1 MILWHGIVWTAL
13 TGLNMRTTRKK
24 TSDYL
29 YSLKSAKA
37 AAKNAALSAIFAA
50 ASGAAHPQTGSVVL
64 KNKHPRRLGLR
75 GCFYSACV
83 LGKRRV
89 IFVPSPKAL
98 CISICA

>member
-1 MILWHGIVWTAL
+1 MARIVWTAL

-50 ASGAAHPQTGSVVL
+50 ASGAPADWF
-64 KNKHPRRLGLR
+64 RR
-75 GCFYSACV
+75 
-83 LGKRRV
+83 
-89 IFVPSPKAL
+89 PEQ
-98 CISICA
+98 